1 MKDEEKKN
9 ACPCCAHDH
18 DEHDHEHEHEY
29 EYEHEHE
36 HEHEHHHKHAHHH
49 DHEHAHEHHHHEH
62 EHDGCCCGHD
72 HGHEEDDGK
81 NLLIRLGIAAAL
93 FCVGLALN
101 FLALPTFVP
110 AIVFGVAYLVA
121 GYRVL
126 LEAWE
131 GIRKGDWFGEEFL
144 MSIASL
150 GAFAIGEFAESCAVV
165 ILFELGEYLQG
176 RAVAKSRGSIKQML
190 ALRPEKVTVE
200 KDKRLVSVAPED
212 VQIGDIVVVAP
223 GEKVSLDGVLVE
235 GTGDMD
241 LSALTGE
248 SLPVSKTVGDEA
260 LSGSM
265 SVDATFKVRVTAD
278 YANGTVAKILE
289 MLEHARERK
298 SPVENFIRRFSKVY
312 TPIVCAFAALVAVV
326 PPLVGLGSFS
336 TWVYRALCALAAS
349 CPCALVISVPLGLF
363 GGLGAASKCGVLIKG
378 GNYLE
383 ALTTVNAAAFDKTGT
398 LTRGS
403 FAYVGAKNAPDE
415 TALCRVVAICE
426 KYSTHPIALAAM
438 RAFGNLADGIEITD
452 SAAVPGKGVRADAV
466 IGGRAVACLC
476 GNASLLRD
484 AGIAFDEAETVGTVV
499 YAAADGMYLGCAV
512 FADELKPDSADALRD
527 LAALGITD
535 TTMLTGDKRAIAERV
550 AKEVGISAVKPELLP
565 ADKVAA
571 ISALRESGKKLVY
584 VGDGINDAPGLA
596 LADVGVA
603 MGGIGSAAAL
613 EAADVVIMG
622 DSLKKLP
629 AVIRI
634 ARKTMRIVREN
645 IVFALV
651 VKVGVVILSAFGLT
665 DLWIAVLADVGV
677 CLLAVANAL
686 RTMQVREK

>member
-9 ACPCCAHDH
+9 ACPCCAHDR
-18 DEHDHEHEHEY
+18 DAHEHEHE
-29 EYEHEHE
+29 
-36 HEHEHHHKHAHHH
+36 
-49 DHEHAHEHHHHEH
+49 HEH

-131 GIRKGDWFGEEFL
+131 GIRKGDWFGEAFL

-200 KDKRLVSVAPED
+200 KDKRLVTVAPED

-248 SLPVSKTVGDEA
+248 SLPVSKAVGDEA

>member
-18 DEHDHEHEHEY
+18 DEHDH
-29 EYEHEHE
+29 
-36 HEHEHHHKHAHHH
+36 
-49 DHEHAHEHHHHEH
+49 AHEHHHHEH
-62 EHDGCCCGHD
+62 DDCCGHAHGHHHDHDDDDDGCCCGHD
-72 HGHEEDDGK
+72 HEHEEGDGK
-81 NLLIRLGIAAAL
+81 DLLIRLVIAAVL

-131 GIRKGDWFGEEFL
+131 GIRKGDWFGEAFL

-200 KDKRLVSVAPED
+200 KDKRLVTVAPED

-363 GGLGAASKCGVLIKG
+363 GGLGAASRCGVLIKG

-484 AGIAFDEAETVGTVV
+484 AGIAFDETETVGTVV

>member
-9 ACPCCAHDH
+9 ACPCCAHDR
-18 DEHDHEHEHEY
+18 DAHEHEHE
-29 EYEHEHE
+29 
-36 HEHEHHHKHAHHH
+36 
-49 DHEHAHEHHHHEH
+49 HEH

-72 HGHEEDDGK
+72 NGHHHDHDDDDDGCCCGHDHGHEEGDGK
-81 NLLIRLGIAAAL
+81 DLLIRLVIAAVL

-131 GIRKGDWFGEEFL
+131 GIRKGDWFGEAFL

-200 KDKRLVSVAPED
+200 KDKRLVTVAPED

-326 PPLVGLGSFS
+326 PPLVGFGSFS

-499 YAAADGMYLGCAV
+499 YAAADGVYLGCAV
-512 FADELKPDSADALRD
+512 FADELKADSADALRD

>member
-18 DEHDHEHEHEY
+18 DEHDH
-29 EYEHEHE
+29 
-36 HEHEHHHKHAHHH
+36 
-49 DHEHAHEHHHHEH
+49 AHEHHHHEH
-62 EHDGCCCGHD
+62 DDCCGHAHGHHHDHDDDDDGCCCGHG

-81 NLLIRLGIAAAL
+81 NLLIRLGIAAVL

-200 KDKRLVSVAPED
+200 KDKRLVTVAPED

-466 IGGRAVACLC
+466 IGGRTVACLC

>member
-9 ACPCCAHDH
+9 ACPCCAHDR
-18 DEHDHEHEHEY
+18 DAHEHEHE
-29 EYEHEHE
+29 
-36 HEHEHHHKHAHHH
+36 
-49 DHEHAHEHHHHEH
+49 HEH

-72 HGHEEDDGK
+72 NGHHHDHDDDDDGCCCGHDHEHEEGDGK
-81 NLLIRLGIAAAL
+81 DLLIRLGIAAVL

-200 KDKRLVSVAPED
+200 KDKRLVTVAPED

-363 GGLGAASKCGVLIKG
+363 GGLGAASRCGVLIKG

>member
-9 ACPCCAHDH
+9 ACPCCAHDR
-18 DEHDHEHEHEY
+18 DAHEHEHE
-29 EYEHEHE
+29 
-36 HEHEHHHKHAHHH
+36 
-49 DHEHAHEHHHHEH
+49 HEH

-81 NLLIRLGIAAAL
+81 NLLIRLGIAAVL

-466 IGGRAVACLC
+466 IGGRTVACLC

-484 AGIAFDEAETVGTVV
+484 AGIAFDETETVGTVV

-512 FADELKPDSADALRD
+512 FADELKADSADALRD

>member
-18 DEHDHEHEHEY
+18 DEHEH
-29 EYEHEHE
+29 EYEHEHH
-36 HEHEHHHKHAHHH
+36 HEHDDCCGHARGHHH
-49 DHEHAHEHHHHEH
+49 DHDDDD
-62 EHDGCCCGHD
+62 DGCCCGHD
-72 HGHEEDDGK
+72 HEHEEGDGK
-81 NLLIRLGIAAAL
+81 DLLIRLVIAAVL

-131 GIRKGDWFGEEFL
+131 GIREGDWFGEEFL

-200 KDKRLVSVAPED
+200 KDKRLVNVAPED

-512 FADELKPDSADALRD
+512 FADELKADSADALRD

>member
-18 DEHDHEHEHEY
+18 DEHDHDE
-29 EYEHEHE
+29 
-36 HEHEHHHKHAHHH
+36 H
-49 DHEHAHEHHHHEH
+49 DHEHEHEH

-72 HGHEEDDGK
+72 HGHDEDDGK
-81 NLLIRLGIAAAL
+81 NLLIRLVIAAVL

-131 GIRKGDWFGEEFL
+131 GIRKGDWFGEAFL

-512 FADELKPDSADALRD
+512 FADELKPDSAAALRD

>member
-29 EYEHEHE
+29 EYEHEHH
-36 HEHEHHHKHAHHH
+36 HEHDDCCGHAHGHHH
-49 DHEHAHEHHHHEH
+49 DHDDDD
-62 EHDGCCCGHD
+62 DGCCCGHD
-72 HGHEEDDGK
+72 HEHEEGDGK
-81 NLLIRLGIAAAL
+81 DLLIRLVIAAVL

-131 GIRKGDWFGEEFL
+131 GIRKGDWFGEAFL

-200 KDKRLVSVAPED
+200 KDKRLVTVAPED

-326 PPLVGLGSFS
+326 PPLVGFGSFS

-499 YAAADGMYLGCAV
+499 YAAADGVYLGCAV
-512 FADELKPDSADALRD
+512 FADELKADSADALRD

>member
-9 ACPCCAHDH
+9 ACPCCAHDQ

-36 HEHEHHHKHAHHH
+36 HHHEHDDCCGHDHGHHH
-49 DHEHAHEHHHHEH
+49 DHDDDD
-62 EHDGCCCGHD
+62 DGCCCGHD

-81 NLLIRLGIAAAL
+81 NLLIRLGIAAVL

-131 GIRKGDWFGEEFL
+131 GIRKGDWFGEAFL

-200 KDKRLVSVAPED
+200 KDKRLVTVAPED

-363 GGLGAASKCGVLIKG
+363 GGLGAASRCGVLIKG

-512 FADELKPDSADALRD
+512 FADELKADSADALRD

>member
-9 ACPCCAHDH
+9 ACPCGAHDH
-18 DEHDHEHEHEY
+18 DEHEHEHEY
-29 EYEHEHE
+29 EHE
-36 HEHEHHHKHAHHH
+36 HAHHH
-49 DHEHAHEHHHHEH
+49 DHDDCCGHGHGHHHDHDDDD
-62 EHDGCCCGHD
+62 DGCCCGHD
-72 HGHEEDDGK
+72 HAHEEGDGK
-81 NLLIRLGIAAAL
+81 NLLIRLGIAAVL

-101 FLALPTFVP
+101 FFAVP
-110 AIVFGVAYLVA
+110 AAVRAVVFGVAYLVA

-126 LEAWE
+126 FEAWE
-131 GIRKGDWFGEEFL
+131 GICEGDWFGEEFL

-150 GAFAIGEFAESCAVV
+150 GAFAIGEMAESCAVV

-200 KDKRLVSVAPED
+200 KDGKLVTMAPEE
-212 VQIGDIVVVAP
+212 VQIGDIVVIAP

-289 MLEHARERK
+289 MLENARERK
-298 SPVENFIRRFSKVY
+298 SPVENFIRRFSKIY

-336 TWVYRALCALAAS
+336 TWIYRALCALAAS

-484 AGIAFDEAETVGTVV
+484 AGIAFDETETVGTVV

-512 FADELKPDSADALRD
+512 FADELKADSADALRD

-629 AVIRI
+629 AMIRI

>member
-9 ACPCCAHDH
+9 ACPCCAHDQ

-36 HEHEHHHKHAHHH
+36 HEHHHEHDDCCGHARGHHH
-49 DHEHAHEHHHHEH
+49 DHDDDD
-62 EHDGCCCGHD
+62 DGCCCGHD

-131 GIRKGDWFGEEFL
+131 GIRKGDWFGEAFL

-200 KDKRLVSVAPED
+200 KDKRLVTVAPED

-484 AGIAFDEAETVGTVV
+484 AGIAFDETETVGTVV

-512 FADELKPDSADALRD
+512 FADELKADSADALRD

>member
-29 EYEHEHE
+29 EYEHEHH
-36 HEHEHHHKHAHHH
+36 HEHDDCCGHDHGHHH
-49 DHEHAHEHHHHEH
+49 DHDDDD
-62 EHDGCCCGHD
+62 DGCCCGHD
-72 HGHEEDDGK
+72 HEHEEGDGK
-81 NLLIRLGIAAAL
+81 DLLIRLVIAAVL

-131 GIRKGDWFGEEFL
+131 GIRKGDWFGEAFL

-200 KDKRLVSVAPED
+200 KDKRLVTVAPED

-248 SLPVSKTVGDEA
+248 SLPVSKMVGDEA

>member
-9 ACPCCAHDH
+9 ACPCCAHDR
-18 DEHDHEHEHEY
+18 DAHEHEHE
-29 EYEHEHE
+29 
-36 HEHEHHHKHAHHH
+36 
-49 DHEHAHEHHHHEH
+49 HEH

-72 HGHEEDDGK
+72 NGHHHDHDDDDDGCCCGHDHEHEEGDGK
-81 NLLIRLGIAAAL
+81 DLLIRLVIAAVL

-131 GIRKGDWFGEEFL
+131 GIRKGDWFGEAFL

-200 KDKRLVSVAPED
+200 KDKRLVTVAPED

-363 GGLGAASKCGVLIKG
+363 GGLGAASRCGVLIKG

-499 YAAADGMYLGCAV
+499 YAAADGVYLGCAV
-512 FADELKPDSADALRD
+512 FADELKADSADALRD

>member
-9 ACPCCAHDH
+9 ACPCCAHDR
-18 DEHDHEHEHEY
+18 DAHEHEHE
-29 EYEHEHE
+29 
-36 HEHEHHHKHAHHH
+36 
-49 DHEHAHEHHHHEH
+49 HEH

-72 HGHEEDDGK
+72 NGHHHDHDDDDDGCCCGHDHEHEEGDGK
-81 NLLIRLGIAAAL
+81 DLLIRLVIAAVL

-200 KDKRLVSVAPED
+200 KDKRLVTVAPED

-499 YAAADGMYLGCAV
+499 YAAADGVYLGCAV

>member
-9 ACPCCAHDH
+9 ACPCCAHDR
-18 DEHDHEHEHEY
+18 DAHEHEHE
-29 EYEHEHE
+29 
-36 HEHEHHHKHAHHH
+36 
-49 DHEHAHEHHHHEH
+49 HEH

-200 KDKRLVSVAPED
+200 KDKRLVTVAPED

-278 YANGTVAKILE
+278 DANGTVAKILE

-363 GGLGAASKCGVLIKG
+363 GGLGAASRCGVLIKG

-466 IGGRAVACLC
+466 IGGRTVACLC

-484 AGIAFDEAETVGTVV
+484 AGIAFDETETVGTVV

-512 FADELKPDSADALRD
+512 FADELKADSADALRD

-686 RTMQVREK
+686 RTMRVKEK

>member
-9 ACPCCAHDH
+9 ACPCCAHDQ

-36 HEHEHHHKHAHHH
+36 HHHEHDDCCGHDHGYHH
-49 DHEHAHEHHHHEH
+49 DHDDDD
-62 EHDGCCCGHD
+62 DGCCCGHD

-81 NLLIRLGIAAAL
+81 NLLIRLGIAAVL

-131 GIRKGDWFGEEFL
+131 GIRKGDWFGEAFL

-200 KDKRLVSVAPED
+200 KDKRLVTVAPED

-484 AGIAFDEAETVGTVV
+484 AGIAFDETETVGTVV

-512 FADELKPDSADALRD
+512 FADELKADSADALRD

>member
-9 ACPCCAHDH
+9 ACPCCAHDR
-18 DEHDHEHEHEY
+18 DAHEHEHE
-29 EYEHEHE
+29 
-36 HEHEHHHKHAHHH
+36 
-49 DHEHAHEHHHHEH
+49 HEH

-72 HGHEEDDGK
+72 NGHHHDHDDDDDGCCCGHDHEHEEGDGK
-81 NLLIRLGIAAAL
+81 DLLIRLVIAAVL

-110 AIVFGVAYLVA
+110 AIVFGAAYLVA

-200 KDKRLVSVAPED
+200 KDKRLVTVAPED

-466 IGGRAVACLC
+466 IGGRTVACLC

-499 YAAADGMYLGCAV
+499 YAAADGVYLGCAV

>member
-18 DEHDHEHEHEY
+18 DEHDH
-29 EYEHEHE
+29 
-36 HEHEHHHKHAHHH
+36 
-49 DHEHAHEHHHHEH
+49 AHEHHHHEH
-62 EHDGCCCGHD
+62 DDCCGHAHGHHHDHDDDDDGCCCGHD
-72 HGHEEDDGK
+72 HGHEEGDGK
-81 NLLIRLGIAAAL
+81 NLLIRLVIAAVL
-93 FCVGLALN
+93 FCVGLVLN

-131 GIRKGDWFGEEFL
+131 GIRKGDWFGEAFL

-190 ALRPEKVTVE
+190 ALRPETVTVE
-200 KDKRLVSVAPED
+200 KDKRLVTVAPED

-452 SAAVPGKGVRADAV
+452 SAAVPGKGVHADAV
-466 IGGRAVACLC
+466 IGGRTVACLC

-484 AGIAFDEAETVGTVV
+484 AGIAFDETETVGTVV

-512 FADELKPDSADALRD
+512 FADELKADSADALRD

>member
-29 EYEHEHE
+29 EYEHHHE
-36 HEHEHHHKHAHHH
+36 HDDCCGHARGHHH
-49 DHEHAHEHHHHEH
+49 DHDDDD
-62 EHDGCCCGHD
+62 DGCCCGHD
-72 HGHEEDDGK
+72 HEHEEGDGK
-81 NLLIRLGIAAAL
+81 DLLIRLVIAAVL

-200 KDKRLVSVAPED
+200 KDKRLVTVAPED

-336 TWVYRALCALAAS
+336 IWVYRALCALAAS

-499 YAAADGMYLGCAV
+499 YAAADGVYLGCAV

>member
-18 DEHDHEHEHEY
+18 DEHDH
-29 EYEHEHE
+29 
-36 HEHEHHHKHAHHH
+36 
-49 DHEHAHEHHHHEH
+49 AHEHHHHEH
-62 EHDGCCCGHD
+62 DDCCGHAHGHHHDHDDDDDGCCCGHD
-72 HGHEEDDGK
+72 HEHEEGDGK
-81 NLLIRLGIAAAL
+81 DLLIRLGIAAVL

-200 KDKRLVSVAPED
+200 KDKRLVTVAPED

-363 GGLGAASKCGVLIKG
+363 GGLGAASRCGVLIKG

-484 AGIAFDEAETVGTVV
+484 AGIAFDETETVGTVV

>member
-9 ACPCCAHDH
+9 ACPCCAHDQ
-18 DEHDHEHEHEY
+18 DEHEHEY
-29 EYEHEHE
+29 E
-36 HEHEHHHKHAHHH
+36 HEHHHEHDDCCGHARGHHH
-49 DHEHAHEHHHHEH
+49 DHDDDD
-62 EHDGCCCGHD
+62 DGCCCGHD
-72 HGHEEDDGK
+72 HEHEEGDGK
-81 NLLIRLGIAAAL
+81 DLLIRLVIAAVL

-200 KDKRLVSVAPED
+200 KDKRLVTVAPED